1 MKKKLL
7 TGFAI
12 AILLLGV
19 AACSHRDGI
28 KYEPPVFSGIREAS
42 ATAIGNEEVIYPI
55 AFGIS
60 ITDSIATLI
69 GNLDDME
76 INNFNRFTGELVSQ
90 YVHQGQGPAEVV
102 SLASYIPDSTEF
114 KVLDRMTDLWKTYD
128 KDGRFTEAVNLNE
141 MIGEKPLWI
150 KKLAPKKYIIGCCTA
165 GNCNAMAIWDTERLG
180 TIYTKTPFDEN
191 ENTENEDNGNVNYY
205 DAPPTLKDLYGRS
218 AMTVSPD
225 GKRMFTG
232 TSVGVIVEIFDIKD
246 MEISNRL
253 TKFMYPFEIS
263 SEDGWVGFKENYVKG
278 FTSLIST
285 DQLVF
290 GALQESSENNAP
302 TDITVW
308 DWNGNPVRRYKT
320 DYLIYC
326 MAFSPDNPDELY
338 AMATKDGGEV
348 QLIKLHCPGLQ
359 DS

>member
-7 TGFAI
+7 TRFAMV
-12 AILLLGV
+12 ILLLGV
-19 AACSHRDGI
+19 AACAHNDRI
-28 KYEPPVFSGIREAS
+28 KYDAPVFSDIREAE
-42 ATAIGNEEVIYPI
+42 ATAIGSEEVIYPM
-55 AFGIS
+55 ALGIS
-60 ITDSIATLI
+60 ITDSIATLV

-90 YVHQGQGPAEVV
+90 FVHHGQGPAEVV
-102 SLASYIPDSTEF
+102 SLASYIPDSTGF
-114 KVLDRMTDLWKTYD
+114 KVLDMMTDLWKTYD
-128 KDGRFTEAVNLNE
+128 KDGKYIGAVNLR
-141 MIGEKPLWI
+141 EKTGKKILGIRRLAADKYLI
-150 KKLAPKKYIIGCCTA
+150 KCCMEDI
-165 GNCNAMAIWDTERLG
+165 CDDMAIWDTEKLG
-180 TIYTKTPFDEN
+180 PVYTKTPFDEN
-191 ENTENEDNGNVNYY
+191 DTPNKNANDI
-205 DAPPTLKDLYGRS
+205 DRPITLRDLYGRS
-218 AMTVSPD
+218 ASTISPD

-320 DYLIYC
+320 GYLIYC
-326 MAFSPDNPDELY
+326 MAFSPDNPDDLY

-359 DS
+359 AS